1 VCRPSRVDFTLVVLP
16 RRNSSILLDN
26 HAHSTTHAAHVCRRA
41 LTDQSS
47 LLGGVPVMLEAAIAI
62 SALMVLAS
70 VLWLR
75 PWFDDYSHPYD

>member
-1 VCRPSRVDFTLVVLP
+1 
-16 RRNSSILLDN
+16 
-26 HAHSTTHAAHVCRRA
+26 
-41 LTDQSS
+41 
-47 LLGGVPVMLEAAIAI
+47 MLEAAIAI